1 MNYTGETRSKKT
13 VNINQGVPL
22 MRKSERILPM
32 AAELQTT
39 VFLSAA
45 DGQAQLT
52 TQDSHLI
59 ICGYFRSAKSH
70 P

>member
-1 MNYTGETRSKKT
+1 
-13 VNINQGVPL
+13 